1 MFRPYLRLS
10 KRSAR
15 GGREPREVPRVKR
28 QPVFSI
34 NSRAF
39 FDDAMLL
46 WLLMTWLI
54 KGGLSKLSGVL
65 SEISGGLLD
74 LVYLWLTNQI
84 AELH

>member
-1 MFRPYLRLS
+1 MVESPEKFPESSDSPFLND
-10 KRSAR
+10 
-15 GGREPREVPRVKR
+15 G
-28 QPVFSI
+28 SI

-39 FDDAMLL
+39 FDDAAMLL

>member
-1 MFRPYLRLS
+1 MVESPEKFPES
-10 KRSAR
+10 SDSPFSSD
-15 GGREPREVPRVKR
+15 G
-28 QPVFSI
+28 SI

-74 LVYLWLTNQI
+74 LLYLWLTNQI